1 MSDYKDGFDDGYK
14 FAREEMMERLSEIDI
29 NDICDQ
35 CGTAQA
41 MYLIKLVDGELFF
54 CGHHY
59 NKNKAGLDKVSYEVI
74 ELNKIEEDLP
84 ILETA
89 E

>member
-1 MSDYKDGFDDGYK
+1 MTT
-14 FAREEMMERLSEIDI
+14 EELTGWIG
-29 NDICDQ
+29 CDQ
-35 CGTAQA
+35 CRIAQA
-41 MYLIKLVDGELFF
+41 MYLVKLVEGELFF

-59 NKNKAGLDKVSYEVI
+59 NASKAGLYKVSYEVI
-74 ELNKIEEDLP
+74 DLNKIEEAAP

>member
-1 MSDYKDGFDDGYK
+1 MTTEDLTRWIG
-14 FAREEMMERLSEIDI
+14 
-29 NDICDQ
+29 CDQ
-35 CGTAQA
+35 CATAQA

-54 CGHHY
+54 CHHHY
-59 NKNKAGLDKVSYEVI
+59 NKNKEGLDKVSYEVI
-74 ELNKIEEDLP
+74 DLNKIEEAVP

>member
-1 MSDYKDGFDDGYK
+1 
-14 FAREEMMERLSEIDI
+14 MMTLQTELNLEPLTMTSEDLTRWIG
-29 NDICDQ
+29 CDQ

-41 MYLIKLVDGELFF
+41 MYMVKLVDGELFF

-59 NKNKAGLDKVSYEVI
+59 NASKRGLDKVAYEVI
-74 ELNKIEEDLP
+74 ELNKKEEAPQLT
-84 ILETA
+84 EMA

>member
-1 MSDYKDGFDDGYK
+1 MTTEDLNVWIG
-14 FAREEMMERLSEIDI
+14 
-29 NDICDQ
+29 CDQ
-35 CGTAQA
+35 CRNAQA
-41 MYLIKLVDGELFF
+41 MYVVKLVEGELFF

-59 NKNKAGLDKVSYEVI
+59 NASKAGLDKVAYEVI
-74 ELNKIEEDLP
+74 ELNKIESEVP

>member
-1 MSDYKDGFDDGYK
+1 MKTEDLTRWIG
-14 FAREEMMERLSEIDI
+14 
-29 NDICDQ
+29 CDQ
-35 CGTAQA
+35 CATAQA

-54 CGHHY
+54 CHHHY
-59 NKNKAGLDKVSYEVI
+59 NKNKEGLDKVSYEVI
-74 ELNKIEEDLP
+74 DLNKIEEAAP